1 VRSTARARRVRAGES
16 ALMESLGT
24 LAPDQVRTRA
34 CSRLL
39 DGARPWIPDGGR
51 WCKSDIGA
59 DGGGERKSPGSVSI
73 AGAEADASR
82 WMGRGDEGER
92 DPIQLVCFDKPQ
104 VARRFPHKPER
115 ARAGR
120 RCSYWR
126 GWEVIPAPAP
136 RRSVVCR
143 GRPAPLLRRVLANP
157 LGGAE
162 RLSCFSP
169 AGGRNKTVAIGYLRP
184 LQALAWAKRAKADT
198 ARNAELYICNSRI
211 ICSI

>member
-1 VRSTARARRVRAGES
+1 MSIAVSSSGSSTSKPPGQTREVAGRSLVRSTARARRVRAGES

-104 VARRFPHKPER
+104 VARRFPHKPETR
-115 ARAGR
+115 
-120 RCSYWR
+120 
-126 GWEVIPAPAP
+126 P
-136 RRSVVCR
+136 RRSTLLLLARVGSDTRAASVGR
-143 GRPAPLLRRVLANP
+143 LSRPAD
-157 LGGAE
+157 
-162 RLSCFSP
+162 
-169 AGGRNKTVAIGYLRP
+169 
-184 LQALAWAKRAKADT
+184 ALVT
-198 ARNAELYICNSRI
+198 ARPSESSRRRRALELF
-211 ICSI
+211 